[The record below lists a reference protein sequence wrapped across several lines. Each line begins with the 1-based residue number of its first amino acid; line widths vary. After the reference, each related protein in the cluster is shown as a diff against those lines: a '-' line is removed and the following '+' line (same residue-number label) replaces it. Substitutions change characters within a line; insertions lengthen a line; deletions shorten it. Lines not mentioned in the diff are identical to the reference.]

1 VSRFTVIIPLL
12 SDTPT
17 EAFEE
22 TLASVLVHKPDGTE
36 VLIAN
41 ATRYSDPW
49 DTVTEGT
56 VFIASDH
63 LSNPME
69 VLNKA
74 VLQSQGDILHILYPG
89 TEVSAYWTQ
98 NILQLFEQSGLG
110 IAIPCVYDRRKPKRI
125 FSLGIH
131 YKPEGVLR
139 TIRRSQWA
147 EAAQKRIVPHISAMF
162 IRKKALTQ
170 IGLFDTSF
178 IPQISYVDAAM
189 RVVEQGWEIAVDRE
203 CRITVRPNYLPATN
217 AFTWGVQTER
227 LYFRWFGQNSTLMAL
242 GKHFGSFGVDF
253 WRHLPKF
260 KAFQILFGRLIGL
273 FFFGE
278 MLPFFKRT
286 RKTVPKT
293 CHCSAELPFAASIPA
308 EFISQPE
315 YDSSPVKKAV

>member
-1 VSRFTVIIPLL
+1 MSRFTVIIPLL

-22 TLASVLVHKPDGTE
+22 TLASVLVHKPEGTE

-41 ATRYSDPW
+41 ATQYSDPW
-49 DTVTEGT
+49 NTAIEGT

-89 TEVSAYWTQ
+89 TEASAHWTQ
-98 NILQLFEQSGLG
+98 NILQLFEQPKLG
-110 IAIPCVYDRRKPKRI
+110 IVIPCVYDRRKPKRI
-125 FSLGIH
+125 FSLGIY

-147 EAAQKRIVPHISAMF
+147 EVAQKRIVPHISAIF

-189 RVVEQGWEIAVDRE
+189 GVLEQGWGITVDQE
-203 CRITVRPNYLPATN
+203 CRIMVRPNYLPTTN
-217 AFTWGVQTER
+217 AFTWGVQIER
-227 LYFRWFGQNSTLMAL
+227 LYFRWFGQNSILTDL
-242 GKHFGSFGVDF
+242 GKHFGSFGIDF

-260 KAFQILFGRLIGL
+260 KAFQILFGRLFGL

-278 MLPFFKRT
+278 MWAFFQRS
-286 RKTVPKT
+286 RKIVSEFSIADQP
-293 CHCSAELPFAASIPA
+293 PPVSIPL
-308 EFISQPE
+308 EFNPQP
-315 YDSSPVKKAV
+315 DHDNSPPIKKAA

>member
-1 VSRFTVIIPLL
+1 MSRFTIIIPLL
-12 SDTPT
+12 SNTPT

-22 TLASVLVHKPDGTE
+22 TLASVLVHKPENTE

-41 ATRYSDPW
+41 ATQYSDPW
-49 DTVTEGT
+49 NTAAEGA

-63 LSNPME
+63 LSNPMD

-89 TEVSAYWTQ
+89 TEVSTQWTQ
-98 NILQLFEQSGLG
+98 NILPLFEESKLG
-110 IAIPCVYDRRKPKRI
+110 IVIPCVYDRRKPKRI
-125 FSLGIH
+125 FSLGIY

-162 IRKKALTQ
+162 IRKKALMQ
-170 IGLFDTSF
+170 IGLFDTGF

-189 RVVEQGWEIAVDRE
+189 GILKQGWGIAVDQE

-217 AFTWGVQTER
+217 AFIWGVQIER
-227 LYFRWFGQNSTLMAL
+227 LYFRWFGQNSTFTAL
-242 GKHFGSFGVDF
+242 GKHFGSFGIDF

-260 KAFQILFGRLIGL
+260 KAFQILFGRLFGL

-278 MLPFFKRT
+278 MLTFFQRP
-286 RKTVPKT
+286 RKTIHQFTMTEPSPT
-293 CHCSAELPFAASIPA
+293 PIPV
-308 EFISQPE
+308 EFDPPDHENLSQI
-315 YDSSPVKKAV
+315 KKAA

>member
-1 VSRFTVIIPLL
+1 MSRFTIIIPLL

-22 TLASVLVHKPDGTE
+22 TLASVLVHKPEGTE

-41 ATRYSDPW
+41 AAGYSDPW
-49 DTVTEGT
+49 NTVTEGT
-56 VFIASDH
+56 VFIALEH

-74 VLQSQGDILHILYPG
+74 ILQSRNDILHILYPG
-89 TEVSAYWTQ
+89 TEVSAHWTQ
-98 NILQLFEQSGLG
+98 NILQLFEQSQLG
-110 IAIPCVYDRRKPKRI
+110 IVIPCVYDRQKGKRI

-170 IGLFDTSF
+170 IGLFDTNF

-189 RVVEQGWEIAVDRE
+189 GVLKQGWGIAVDQE
-203 CRITVRPNYLPATN
+203 CRIMVRPNYLPATN
-217 AFTWGVQTER
+217 AFTWGVQIER
-227 LYFRWFGQNSTLMAL
+227 LYFRWFGQNSTLTAL
-242 GKHFGSFGVDF
+242 GKHFGSFGIDF

-260 KAFQILFGRLIGL
+260 KAFQILLGRLLGL

-278 MLPFFKRT
+278 MLTFFQRS
-286 RKTVPKT
+286 RKITLEFKIMDSPPV
-293 CHCSAELPFAASIPA
+293 SIPV
-308 EFISQPE
+308 EFRQP
-315 YDSSPVKKAV
+315 DQDNCPKAA